1 MTASASEAGRP
12 GDTRAA
18 GRVRTSLG
26 DPVVRLVTQLC
37 LLGGFLAVAV
47 VLLFPHRDS
56 VLRGVA
62 IPDAW
67 LLPALIVLTFLA
79 EITVVRLRHGD
90 AVEALSL
97 YEAALIIDVLLLPPR
112 QALLAAVLGLAV
124 ALAVQRRPLV
134 KILFNLGNFTAAVSA
149 LIVVVHAVG
158 GTPGTLDARVVA
170 GVLLGSVA
178 FTTVNLVCMAA
189 ILSIVTGDS
198 RWSIL
203 RSEARLSAYMA
214 AGTLATGLTTAE
226 IGLHAPV
233 LLPLMAMPA
242 LAVTY
247 AYRTAAQEADERAR
261 SACLLKLSHA
271 LAERDDL
278 ERRFL
283 HLVRDA
289 FDVDLA
295 MMVLDR
301 AGITVTADAET
312 PGELSVGPVPPYLVA
327 ARHTDTPTFVTQ
339 DLPPDIRQLL
349 IVPLEAGD
357 RRFGVVG
364 LAHRGRRAK
373 LSTRDVT
380 VLAPL
385 ANALAAAMRGSEH
398 LDRLIEETS
407 KLHAVVEQSTEG
419 IFMVDGDGRVQ
430 MWSRA
435 IAELTSVTTAAAG
448 GRRLVDLLDV
458 PDPDE
463 RSRLLPVTAGHPRA
477 TVEVAIRRP
486 DGELRRLRLAH
497 SAIFSGATLVRDV
510 VVVRDMTRE
519 HRTERLKSDFIATVS
534 HELRTPL
541 TPILGYLHL
550 LRTRGDRLPEQKRQN
565 ALALIA
571 DRAAHMSRLVED
583 LLLASR
589 MGDADDD
596 LTPHVSAGT
605 HDLAGVVRQVVNDLD
620 TPRIAIELPDHP
632 VPAEC
637 DFDRALQ
644 VASNLIGNALKY
656 SPQDED
662 VRVRMRLD
670 GDHVHVDVSDRG
682 RGIPCDQLEK
692 VFEKFHRVE
701 DPMTMSTSGT
711 GLGLF
716 ISRRLARAMGGDVTV
731 SSTLNVGSSFTLTLR
746 RAGHGRSAVSD

>member
-1 MTASASEAGRP
+1 MTASASPAGRP
-12 GDTRAA
+12 GVTRAA
-18 GRVRTSLG
+18 GRAPTSRG
-26 DPVVRLVTQLC
+26 DPVVRLVTRLC
-37 LLGGFLAVAV
+37 LLAGLLALAAM
-47 VLLFPHRDS
+47 LLFPHRGS
-56 VLRGVA
+56 VLRGVGL
-62 IPDAW
+62 PDAW
-67 LLPALIVLTFLA
+67 LLPTLVVLTFLA

-97 YEAALIIDVLLLPPR
+97 YEAALIIDVLLLPPH
-112 QALLAAVLGLAV
+112 QALLAAVLGLV
-124 ALAVQRRPLV
+124 AALVVQRRPIV

-149 LIVVVHAVG
+149 LIVVTHAVG
-158 GTPGTLDARVVA
+158 GAPGTLDARVLA
-170 GVLLGSVA
+170 GVLLGSIA

-189 ILSIVTGDS
+189 ILSIITGES
-198 RWSIL
+198 RLSII
-203 RSEARLSAYMA
+203 RSEARLSVYMA
-214 AGTLATGLTTAE
+214 TGTLATGLTTAE
-226 IGLHAPV
+226 IGLHAPL
-233 LLPLMAMPA
+233 LLPFMAMPA

-261 SACLLKLSHA
+261 SARLLELSHA

-295 MMVLDR
+295 MLVLDR
-301 AGITVTADAET
+301 ADIALIADAQT
-312 PGELSVGPVPPYLVA
+312 PGELSAEPVPHHLA
-327 ARHTDTPTFVTQ
+327 AVRDADTPTFVAQ
-339 DLPPDIRQLL
+339 DLPDDIRQLVV
-349 IVPLEAGD
+349 VPLEAGD
-357 RRFGVVG
+357 RRFGVAA
-364 LAHRGRRAK
+364 LAVRGRRTK
-373 LSTRDVT
+373 LSTRELT
-380 VLAPL
+380 LLAPL

-419 IFMVDGDGRVQ
+419 IFMLDGDGRIQ

-435 IAELTSVTTAAAG
+435 IAEVTDIADAAAG
-448 GRRLVDLLDV
+448 GRRLTELLDV

-463 RSRLLPVTAGHPRA
+463 YGRLLPVTADHPRA
-477 TVEVAIRRP
+477 TVEVTIRRP
-486 DGELRRLRLAH
+486 DGERRRLRLSH
-497 SAIFSGATLVRDV
+497 SAVFSGATLVRDV

-550 LRTRGDRLPEQKRQN
+550 LRTRGDRLAEQKRQN

-605 HDLAGVVRQVVNDLD
+605 HDLAAVVRQVVNDLG
-620 TPRIAIELPDHP
+620 TPRIDVELPGHP
-632 VPAEC
+632 VPAAC

-656 SPQDED
+656 SPETED

-670 GDHVHVDVSDRG
+670 DDHVHVDVSDRG
-682 RGIPCDQLEK
+682 RGIPADQLEK

-731 SSTLNVGSSFTLTLR
+731 SSTLNVGSVFTLTLR
-746 RAGHGRSAVSD
+746 RAEHAAAG